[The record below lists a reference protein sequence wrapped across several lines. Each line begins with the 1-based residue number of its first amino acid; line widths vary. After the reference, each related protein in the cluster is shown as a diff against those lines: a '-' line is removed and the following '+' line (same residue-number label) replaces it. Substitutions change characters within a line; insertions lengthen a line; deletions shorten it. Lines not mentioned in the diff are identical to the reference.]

1 MWITPNLKN
10 NLKGMFYMIMKKWN
24 KLPDYMK
31 TEEVKEYYELLR
43 HKTFSLIIKRLFD
56 IILSLTLLIFLSP
69 VLLIIAIYV
78 KLDSEGSIF
87 FLQKRVTAYGKVF
100 KIIKFRTMVSDAE
113 KLGTQVTVSND
124 ARVTKIGKF
133 LRKTRLD
140 ELPQLIN
147 ILVGDM
153 TLVGTRPEVE
163 KFVKEYTNEMYATLL
178 LPAGVT
184 SLASI
189 KYKDEEKLLDA
200 SSNPNETYIN
210 NILPEKMKY
219 NLEYMRKFNFF
230 YDIKT
235 IIMTVYAVFY

>member
-1 MWITPNLKN
+1 ML
-10 NLKGMFYMIMKKWN
+10 MKKWD

-31 TEEVKEYYELLR
+31 NSEVKEYYDLLK

-56 IILSLTLLIFLSP
+56 IVVSFILLIFLLP
-69 VLLIIAIYV
+69 ILIIVAIWI
-78 KLDSEGSIF
+78 KCDSKGSVL
-87 FLQKRVTAYGKVF
+87 FLQNRVTSYGKIF
-100 KIIKFRTMVSDAE
+100 KIMKFRTMVSNAE
-113 KLGTQVTVSND
+113 QLGTQVTVSND
-124 ARVTKIGKF
+124 TRVTKAGKF

-147 ILVGDM
+147 ILKGDM

-163 KFVKEYTNEMYATLL
+163 KFVKHYTNEMYATLL

-200 SSNPNETYIN
+200 SSNPNKTYIED
-210 NILPEKMKY
+210 ILPEKMKY
-219 NLEYMRKFNFF
+219 NLEYMKKFHFF

-235 IIMTVYAVFY
+235 MFMTVYAVFH

>member
-230 YDIKT
+230 YNIKT